1 MTATVRTKQDNEAL
15 EDQLQLFHPI
25 ATGYQPG
32 FVERRAKQRIA
43 EPFPVRAWAVD
54 AAGNPF
60 NVECVVLNMSAIGI
74 YLRMEREMVAG
85 EWISLVVQLLNGP
98 STGTPVAVYGTVL
111 RDDPL
116 GDGSHGIAVVIRE
129 HRFL

>member
-1 MTATVRTKQDNEAL
+1 MTATVRPSRANEAL
-15 EDQLQLFHPI
+15 EDQLQLFPPRSPRHQSDI
-25 ATGYQPG
+25 A
-32 FVERRAKQRIA
+32 ERRAKQRIA

-54 AAGNPF
+54 AAGHPF
-60 NVECVVLNMSAIGI
+60 NVDCVVLNMSSTGM
-74 YLRMEREMVAG
+74 YLRMERQMVAG

-98 STGTPVAVYGTVL
+98 STGTSVAIYGTVL

-116 GDGSHGIAVVIRE
+116 GDGSQGIAVIIKE